1 LIEKGNIK
9 NLSELGHSEVPVDL
23 AASWNAIAAGLD
35 ARKKR
40 RFWLGWI
47 SAASV
52 VLFIGLFAFLFHN
65 KIESNPEREK
75 SLVNSDT
82 HSNELTKP
90 LPSTS
95 KSEESEWIPS
105 EKSASPQSPNNNS
118 EEIKSNFSKTIQ
130 HTIELDKE
138 PKDDISPNVKSV
150 LDRWSLNGKTPA
162 FALTQDAWLPDGLI
176 PTQWFTG
183 PIQEDKPKPSKSTI
197 GWEVFAG
204 TSPSLVNKLT
214 QENKDLGWKINRRFN
229 EIVSVAEKTS
239 AGYQFNAG
247 VQMNVG
253 KHFFIQS
260 GFGYSEKQEWVKY
273 NHTLKDFTIV
283 RESEKRLEYAPMSP
297 QQWVDVNFEGNNRY
311 RFAEI
316 PLLVGAKFNTSEK
329 FEIRM
334 RTGVSYWRLLGKS
347 GGKIDP
353 TSLLVQD
360 LNTLKNYRNNNI
372 GVVFY
377 SGIYYK
383 LNPQWS
389 IMAEPSGSLSLTNL
403 TMNAPVET
411 RPYQYGLNIG
421 VQYKL
426 K

>member
-1 LIEKGNIK
+1 MIEKGNIK
-9 NLSELGHSEVPVDL
+9 NLNELVHSEVPVDL
-23 AASWNAIAAGLD
+23 AASWNVIAAGLD

-40 RFWLGWI
+40 RIWLGWI

-52 VLFIGLFAFLFHN
+52 VLFIGLFALLFHN
-65 KIESNPEREK
+65 IIESNHEK
-75 SLVNSDT
+75 EEGLVNSGT
-82 HSNELTKP
+82 QSNELKKP

-118 EEIKSNFSKTIQ
+118 EKRKSNFSKTKQ
-130 HTIELDKE
+130 RPIELDKG
-138 PKDDISPNVKSV
+138 PKDDIGPNSKSAV
-150 LDRWSLNGKTPA
+150 DRWSLNGKTPI
-162 FALTQDAWLPDGLI
+162 FALPQHEWLPDGLI

-197 GWEVFAG
+197 GWEIFAG
-204 TSPSLVNKLT
+204 TSPSLVNKFT

-247 VQMNVG
+247 IQMNVG

-283 RESEKRLEYAPMSP
+283 RESERRLEYAPLSP

-316 PLLVGAKFNTSEK
+316 PLLVGAKFSTSEK

-360 LNTLKNYRNNNI
+360 LNALKNYRNNNL
-372 GVVFY
+372 GLVFY

-411 RPYQYGLNIG
+411 RPYQYGLNLG

>member
-1 LIEKGNIK
+1 MIEKGNIK

-23 AASWNAIAAGLD
+23 AASWDAIAAGLD

-52 VLFIGLFAFLFHN
+52 VVFIGLFAFLFHN

-95 KSEESEWIPS
+95 KSEESELKPT
-105 EKSASPQSPNNNS
+105 EKSASPQRRNNKSDEVNPNLPKAN
-118 EEIKSNFSKTIQ
+118 Q
-130 HTIELDKE
+130 RPIELDKG
-138 PKDDISPNVKSV
+138 PKDDINPNIKSV
-150 LDRWSLNGKTPA
+150 VDRWTLHRKTPT
-162 FALTQDAWLPDGLI
+162 FALHQHEWIPDVLI

-411 RPYQYGLNIG
+411 RPYQYGLNLG

>member
-1 LIEKGNIK
+1 MIEKGNIK
-9 NLSELGHSEVPVDL
+9 NLNELVHSEVPVDL
-23 AASWNAIAAGLD
+23 AASWNVIAAGLD

-40 RFWLGWI
+40 RIWLGWI

-52 VLFIGLFAFLFHN
+52 VLFIGLFALLFHN
-65 KIESNPEREK
+65 KIESNHEK
-75 SLVNSDT
+75 EEGLVNSGT
-82 HSNELTKP
+82 QSNELKKP

-118 EEIKSNFSKTIQ
+118 EKRKSNFSKTKQ
-130 HTIELDKE
+130 RPIELDKG
-138 PKDDISPNVKSV
+138 PKDDIGPNSKSAV
-150 LDRWSLNGKTPA
+150 DRWSLNGKTPI
-162 FALTQDAWLPDGLI
+162 FALPQHEWLPDGLI

-197 GWEVFAG
+197 GWEIFAG

-247 VQMNVG
+247 IQMNVG

-283 RESEKRLEYAPMSP
+283 RESERRLEYAPLSP

-316 PLLVGAKFNTSEK
+316 PLLVGAKFSTSEK

-360 LNTLKNYRNNNI
+360 LNALKNYRNNNI

-411 RPYQYGLNIG
+411 RPYQYGLNLG

>member
-1 LIEKGNIK
+1 M
-9 NLSELGHSEVPVDL
+9 PVDL
-23 AASWNAIAAGLD
+23 AASWNVIAAGLD

-40 RFWLGWI
+40 RIWLGWI

-52 VLFIGLFAFLFHN
+52 VLFIGLFALLFHN
-65 KIESNPEREK
+65 KIESNHEK
-75 SLVNSDT
+75 EEGLVNSGT
-82 HSNELTKP
+82 QSNELKKP

-118 EEIKSNFSKTIQ
+118 EKRKSNFSKTKQ
-130 HTIELDKE
+130 RPIELDKG
-138 PKDDISPNVKSV
+138 PKDDIGPNSKSAV
-150 LDRWSLNGKTPA
+150 DRWSLNGKTPI
-162 FALTQDAWLPDGLI
+162 FALPQHEWLPDGLI

-197 GWEVFAG
+197 GWEIFAG

-247 VQMNVG
+247 IQMNVG

-283 RESEKRLEYAPMSP
+283 RESERRLEYAPLSP

-316 PLLVGAKFNTSEK
+316 PLLVGAKFSTSEK

-360 LNTLKNYRNNNI
+360 LNALKNYRNNNI

-411 RPYQYGLNIG
+411 RPYQYGLNLG

>member
-9 NLSELGHSEVPVDL
+9 NLSELGHSEVSVDL
-23 AASWNAIAAGLD
+23 ATSWNAIAAGLD

-40 RFWLGWI
+40 RIWLGWI

-52 VLFIGLFAFLFHN
+52 VLFIGLFYLLFHVN
-65 KIESNPEREK
+65 IESKPEK
-75 SLVNSDT
+75 GQVLVNS
-82 HSNELTKP
+82 NAENKELTKP
-90 LPSTS
+90 KQGLS
-95 KSEESEWIPS
+95 KSDESESKINK
-105 EKSASPQSPNNNS
+105 EATSPQGKNNNS
-118 EEIKSNFSKTIQ
+118 GVLKSNFTKTKQ
-130 HTIELDKE
+130 LPIETDNE
-138 PKDDISPNVKSV
+138 PVGDINPHMKSA
-150 LDRWSLNGKTPA
+150 LERWSLNGRSPI
-162 FALTQDAWLPDGLI
+162 FNLPHHEWLPDGLI

-214 QENKDLGWKINRRFN
+214 QENKELGWKINRRFN

-273 NHTLKDFTIV
+273 NHILKDFTIV

-316 PLLVGAKFNTSEK
+316 PLLVGAKLSTSEK

-334 RTGVSYWRLLGKS
+334 RTGVSYWRLLVKS

-389 IMAEPSGSLSLTNL
+389 IMAEPSGSVSLTNL

-411 RPYQYGLNIG
+411 RPYQYGLNLG